1 MGERVRSPDS
11 EHDRKSDGDKN
22 SDSYYSDEDNASH
35 SSGQS
40 PTLSYPSTNQE
51 KRDHKTQTSNSL
63 VHYQATKKLSS
74 KYAPG
79 KRGTQW
85 GFRSQSLTR
94 DSPAKDIDLVTKRV
108 LSARLLK
115 INELRNELTE
125 LHIKLDELQKE
136 NRALKRLQHRQE
148 KALNKFEDT
157 ENEISQLLARHN
169 NEIRILRERL
179 RKSQE
184 RERATERRLKDSED
198 ELYRTKT
205 VLQKLKKLSAD
216 KHLAER
222 DDLAK
227 KLAYAE
233 SRLEDSEKRIKD
245 LEKNLELSGSSFQR
259 ELHSKKK
266 KMYEAQEENR
276 VLQEELH
283 QLNQKLK
290 EKERELEAKNIYAN
304 RMLKLSPRKD
314 MDIIQRKRA
323 NNQNIK
329 KGVQLTK
336 GVQTSGYFSPVEFL
350 PESELVCGDTVNKK
364 EGILPKIEKETQDKG
379 WKEQADLLRQDQ
391 DREKEE
397 KLKRFQEIQA
407 LEERVQKLHDEWER
421 EEYDKM
427 KKESSFL
434 LDKEEKAKMETEIHK
449 PEVERESS
457 EMLEERRKREFLLAK
472 MQEIDRETQNVTNM
486 KPASQAPLTNTARK
500 SDSLEKKEKTNQF
513 FEIPGKVTNGFPVD
527 DSQDDATRAQG
538 QKQRNLRTVDLSSEL
553 AFGSYVPSFGK
564 TSGRPS
570 WLTQKSD
577 NLEENVKENADF
589 NSNKEKKSSLMEQLF
604 GSSASTI
611 LLSKNNDTTPFD
623 IDWDSSNILLVDKN
637 SKVKVK
643 EDNELFGE
651 GRNLNRHRL
660 QHTTSKP
667 GVKTLGSLEDEIEEE
682 WSSNKSI

>member
-11 EHDRKSDGDKN
+11 EQERKSDEDKN
-22 SDSYYSDEDNASH
+22 SDSYYSDEGNASH
-35 SSGQS
+35 SSNQS
-40 PTLSYPSTNQE
+40 PALSSPSTGQE
-51 KRDHKTQTSNSL
+51 KRHHKTQTSNSRL
-63 VHYQATKKLSS
+63 HYQATKKLDS
-74 KYAPG
+74 KYAPS
-79 KRGTQW
+79 KRGTRW

-136 NRALKRLQHRQE
+136 NRALRRLQHRQE

-184 RERATERRLKDSED
+184 RERATDRRLKDTED
-198 ELYRTKT
+198 ELYRKNT

-227 KLAYAE
+227 KLALAE
-233 SRLEDSEKRIKD
+233 SKLEDREKRIKD
-245 LEKNLELSGSSFQR
+245 LERNLELSGSSFQR

-266 KMYEAQEENR
+266 KLYEAQEENR
-276 VLQEELH
+276 VLQEELN

-304 RMLKLSPRKD
+304 RMLKPSPRKD
-314 MDIIQRKRA
+314 TDIVQRKRA

-329 KGVQLTK
+329 KGPQLTK
-336 GVQTSGYFSPVEFL
+336 GVQTSGYFSPAELL

-364 EGILPKIEKETQDKG
+364 EGILPKIEKEAQDKG
-379 WKEQADLLRQDQ
+379 WKEQIELLRQDQ
-391 DREKEE
+391 DREREE
-397 KLKRFQEIQA
+397 KLKHFQEIQS
-407 LEERVQKLHDEWER
+407 LEERVPKLPDEWQR
-421 EEYDKM
+421 KEYDKT
-427 KKESSFL
+427 KKESNSL
-434 LDKEEKAKMETEIHK
+434 LDKEEKIKMEAEIHK
-449 PEVERESS
+449 PEVEREST
-457 EMLEERRKREFLLAK
+457 ETLEERRKREFLLAK
-472 MQEIDRETQNVTNM
+472 MQEIDREIQNTTNT
-486 KPASQAPLTNTARK
+486 KPTSQAPLINTPRK
-500 SDSLEKKEKTNQF
+500 SDSLEKKEKTNPF
-513 FEIPGKVTNGFPVD
+513 FEIPVKVTNGFPVK
-527 DSQDDATRAQG
+527 DSQDDGTRAQG
-538 QKQRNLRTVDLSSEL
+538 QKQRNIRTVDLNSEL
-553 AFGSYVPSFGK
+553 TFGSYVPSFGK
-564 TSGRPS
+564 GSGRPS

-577 NLEENVKENADF
+577 KLEENVKENADF
-589 NSNKEKKSSLMEQLF
+589 DTKKEKKSNLMEQLF

-611 LLSKNNDTTPFD
+611 VHSKNNNTPPLE
-623 IDWDSSNILLVDKN
+623 IDWDSSNKPFVDKN

-643 EDNELFGE
+643 EDNGLFGE

-660 QHTTSKP
+660 QYTTNKP
-667 GVKTLGSLEDEIEEE
+667 GVKTLGSLEDEIEEVVLQ
-682 WSSNKSI
+682 

>member
-22 SDSYYSDEDNASH
+22 SDSYYSDEDNASR
-35 SSGQS
+35 SSGPS
-40 PTLSYPSTNQE
+40 PTLSYPSTSHE
-51 KRDHKTQTSNSL
+51 KRDHKPQTSNSL
-63 VHYQATKKLSS
+63 VHYQATKKLGS
-74 KYAPG
+74 KYAPS
-79 KRGTQW
+79 KRGPQW

-184 RERATERRLKDSED
+184 RERAAERRLKDSEE

-227 KLAYAE
+227 KLACAE
-233 SRLEDSEKRIKD
+233 SRLEESEKRIKD

-266 KMYEAQEENR
+266 KMYEAQEEKR
-276 VLQEELH
+276 VLQEELN

-314 MDIIQRKRA
+314 VDIIHRKRA
-323 NNQNIK
+323 NNQNTK
-329 KGVQLTK
+329 KGAQLTK
-336 GVQTSGYFSPVEFL
+336 AVQTSGYFSPVEFL
-350 PESELVCGDTVNKK
+350 PEAEHVSGDAINKK
-364 EGILPKIEKETQDKG
+364 EGILPKIEKETQDKERN
-379 WKEQADLLRQDQ
+379 EQADLLRQDQ
-391 DREKEE
+391 EREREE
-397 KLKRFQEIQA
+397 KLKRFQEMQA

-434 LDKEEKAKMETEIHK
+434 LDKEAKTKMEPEIPK
-449 PEVERESS
+449 AEVEREST
-457 EMLEERRKREFLLAK
+457 EMLEERQKREFLLAK
-472 MQEIDRETQNVTNM
+472 MQEIDRETQNVTNVR
-486 KPASQAPLTNTARK
+486 PASHAPPVNTARK
-500 SDSLEKKEKTNQF
+500 SDSLEKKEKTTQF
-513 FEIPGKVTNGFPVD
+513 FELPGRVINGFAVG
-527 DSQDDATRAQG
+527 DSRDDATRAQG
-538 QKQRNLRTVDLSSEL
+538 QKQRSVRTVDLSSEL
-553 AFGSYVPSFGK
+553 TFGSYVPSFGK
-564 TSGRPS
+564 GSGRPS

-577 NLEENVKENADF
+577 NLEENVKENADC
-589 NSNKEKKSSLMEQLF
+589 NSKKEKKSNLMEQLF
-604 GSSASTI
+604 GSSAGTG
-611 LLSKNNDTTPFD
+611 LLSKNNDPTAFD
-623 IDWDSSNILLVDKN
+623 VEWDLRNTLLVDKN
-637 SKVKVK
+637 SKVKGK
-643 EDNELFGE
+643 EEGELFGE
-651 GRNLNRHRL
+651 GRNPTRHRP
-660 QHTTSKP
+660 QHAASKP
-667 GVKTLGSLEDEIEEE
+667 AVKTLGSLEDEIEEV
-682 WSSNKSI
+682 IL

>member
-1 MGERVRSPDS
+1 MGERLRSPDS
-11 EHDRKSDGDKN
+11 EYDRKSDGDKN
-22 SDSYYSDEDNASH
+22 SDSYYSDEGSASH

-40 PTLSYPSTNQE
+40 PTLTSTSQE
-51 KRDHKTQTSNSL
+51 KKDPKTQTSNSL
-63 VHYQATKKLSS
+63 MHYQATKKLDS
-74 KYAPG
+74 KYAPS
-79 KRGTQW
+79 KRGTRW
-85 GFRSQSLTR
+85 GFHSQSFTR

-205 VLQKLKKLSAD
+205 ALQKLKKLSAD

-259 ELHSKKK
+259 ELQSKKK
-266 KMYEAQEENR
+266 KIYEAQEINR

-314 MDIIQRKRA
+314 MDMIQRKRA

-329 KGVQLTK
+329 KGAQFTK
-336 GVQTSGYFSPVEFL
+336 GVQTSGYFSPVELL
-350 PESELVCGDTVNKK
+350 PESELARDGT
-364 EGILPKIEKETQDKG
+364 EKETEDRG
-379 WKEQADLLRQDQ
+379 WKEKADLNKQDQ
-391 DREKEE
+391 DRETEE
-397 KLKRFQEIQA
+397 KLKCFQEIQV
-407 LEERVQKLHDEWER
+407 LEERIQKLHDEWEK
-421 EEYDKM
+421 EEHDRM
-427 KKESSFL
+427 KKESDFL
-434 LDKEEKAKMETEIHK
+434 LDKEEKTKVETEIQK
-449 PEVERESS
+449 PEVKREST
-457 EMLEERRKREFLLAK
+457 EMLEEWQKREFLLAK

-486 KPASQAPLTNTARK
+486 KPVSKAPLINTARK
-500 SDSLEKKEKTNQF
+500 SDFLEKKEKADQF
-513 FEIPGKVTNGFPVD
+513 FGIPGKATNGFPAD
-527 DSQDDATRAQG
+527 NSHDDATRAQG
-538 QKQRNLRTVDLSSEL
+538 QKQRNPKTTDLGSEL
-553 AFGSYVPSFGK
+553 TFGSYVPSFGK
-564 TSGRPS
+564 GSGRPS
-570 WLTQKSD
+570 WLTQKSVSS
-577 NLEENVKENADF
+577 EEKVTENADF
-589 NSNKEKKSSLMEQLF
+589 NRKKEKSNLMEQLF
-604 GSSASTI
+604 GSSASTNV
-611 LLSKNNDTTPFD
+611 LSKSNNTPLD
-623 IDWDSSNILLVDKN
+623 IDWDSSNTLLADKK
-637 SKVKVK
+637 SKVTVK
-643 EDNELFGE
+643 EDDELFGE
-651 GRNLNRHRL
+651 ARNRNRHRL
-660 QHTTSKP
+660 QHTTRKP
-667 GVKTLGSLEDEIEEE
+667 GVQTLGSLEDEIED
-682 WSSNKSI
+682 IILQ

>member
-22 SDSYYSDEDNASH
+22 SDSYYSDEENTSH

-40 PTLSYPSTNQE
+40 PTLSYPSTSQE
-51 KRDHKTQTSNSL
+51 KRDHKPQISSSL

-74 KYAPG
+74 KYAPS

-85 GFRSQSLTR
+85 GFRSRSLTG

-169 NEIRILRERL
+169 NEVRILRERL

-266 KMYEAQEENR
+266 KIHEAQEENR
-276 VLQEELH
+276 VLQEELL

-314 MDIIQRKRA
+314 TDVLQRKRA
-323 NNQNIK
+323 NNPNIK
-329 KGVQLTK
+329 KGTQVTK
-336 GVQTSGYFSPVEFL
+336 GVQTSGYFSPIDFL
-350 PESELVCGDTVNKK
+350 PESELVCGETVNKK
-364 EGILPKIEKETQDKG
+364 EGILPKIEKEIEDKG
-379 WKEQADLLRQDQ
+379 WEDQADLLRQDQ
-391 DREKEE
+391 DREREE
-397 KLKRFQEIQA
+397 KLKRFQA
-407 LEERVQKLHDEWER
+407 LEERVQKLHDESEK
-421 EEYDKM
+421 EDYDKM
-427 KKESSFL
+427 KNQSSIL
-434 LDKEEKAKMETEIHK
+434 LDGEEKTKMETEIHK
-449 PEVERESS
+449 AEVERENT
-457 EMLEERRKREFLLAK
+457 EMLEEQRKREFLLAK
-472 MQEIDRETQNVTNM
+472 MREIDREIQNITNV
-486 KPASQAPLTNTARK
+486 KPISQAPFTNTARK
-500 SDSLEKKEKTNQF
+500 SDSLEKKEKTSQF
-513 FEIPGKVTNGFPVD
+513 FEIPGKITNGFPVD
-527 DSQDDATRAQG
+527 GSQDDATRAQG
-538 QKQRNLRTVDLSSEL
+538 QKQRSPRSVDISSEL
-553 AFGSYVPSFGK
+553 TFGSYVPSFGK
-564 TSGRPS
+564 GSGRPS
-570 WLTQKSD
+570 WLTQRSD
-577 NLEENVKENADF
+577 MLDENAKESGDF
-589 NSNKEKKSSLMEQLF
+589 NTKKEKKSNLMEQLF
-604 GSSASTI
+604 GSSASTV
-611 LLSKNNDTTPFD
+611 LSKNNDATPFD
-623 IDWDSSNILLVDKN
+623 IDWESSNALLVEKN
-637 SKVKVK
+637 SKVK
-643 EDNELFGE
+643 EENELFAE
-651 GRNLNRHRL
+651 GRNLNRHHL
-660 QHTTSKP
+660 QHATSKP
-667 GVKTLGSLEDEIEEE
+667 GIKTLGSLEDEIEEV
-682 WSSNKSI
+682 ILQ

>member
-40 PTLSYPSTNQE
+40 PALSYPSTSQE
-51 KRDHKTQTSNSL
+51 KRDHKPQTSNSL
-63 VHYQATKKLSS
+63 LHYQATKKLGS
-74 KYAPG
+74 KYAPSQ
-79 KRGTQW
+79 RGTRW

-136 NRALKRLQHRQE
+136 NKALKRLQHRQE

-179 RKSQE
+179 RKAQE

-233 SRLEDSEKRIKD
+233 SKLEDSERRIKD

-259 ELHSKKK
+259 ELQSKKK
-266 KMYEAQEENR
+266 KIYEAQEENR
-276 VLQEELH
+276 ILQEELH

-323 NNQNIK
+323 NNKNIR
-329 KGVQLTK
+329 KGAQLTK
-336 GVQTSGYFSPVEFL
+336 GVQTSGYFSPEEFL
-350 PESELVCGDTVNKK
+350 PESELVCGDTVIKK
-364 EGILPKIEKETQDKG
+364 EGILPKIEKETQDKE
-379 WKEQADLLRQDQ
+379 WKQKGDLLRQDQ
-391 DREKEE
+391 DREKED
-397 KLKRFQEIQA
+397 KLKRLQEIQA

-421 EEYDKM
+421 EECNKM

-434 LDKEEKAKMETEIHK
+434 SDKEEKTKAEMEIHK
-449 PEVERESS
+449 PEVEREST
-457 EMLEERRKREFLLAK
+457 EMLEEQRKREFLLAK
-472 MQEIDRETQNVTNM
+472 MQEIDRETQNTTNL
-486 KPASQAPLTNTARK
+486 KPASQAPLMVTART
-500 SDSLEKKEKTNQF
+500 SDSLEKKERTNKLF
-513 FEIPGKVTNGFPVD
+513 AIPGKVTNGFPVH
-527 DSQDDATRAQG
+527 DSQDDAARAQG
-538 QKQRNLRTVDLSSEL
+538 QNRRNLRTVDVSSEL
-553 AFGSYVPSFGK
+553 TFGSYVPSFGK
-564 TSGRPS
+564 GSGRPS

-577 NLEENVKENADF
+577 NLDENVKENAD
-589 NSNKEKKSSLMEQLF
+589 SDSKKEKKSNLMEQLF

-611 LLSKNNDTTPFD
+611 LHSKNNDTTAFD
-623 IDWDSSNILLVDKN
+623 IDWDSVDKN

-643 EDNELFGE
+643 EDHGLFGE
-651 GRNLNRHRL
+651 GKNLSRPRL

-667 GVKTLGSLEDEIEEE
+667 GFKTLGSLEDEIEEV
-682 WSSNKSI
+682 ILQ

>member
-1 MGERVRSPDS
+1 MGERVRSPHS
-11 EHDRKSDGDKN
+11 ENDGRSDGDKN
-22 SDSYYSDEDNASH
+22 SDSYYSDDDSGSR
-35 SSGQS
+35 SSVQS
-40 PTLSYPSTNQE
+40 PTLSYPSTSQE
-51 KRDHKTQTSNSL
+51 KRDLKPQISNSL
-63 VHYQATKKLSS
+63 VHYQAAKKLGS
-74 KYAPG
+74 KYAG
-79 KRGTQW
+79 SKRGTQW

-205 VLQKLKKLSAD
+205 ALQKLKKLSAD

-245 LEKNLELSGSSFQR
+245 LEKNIELSGSSFQR
-259 ELHSKKK
+259 ELHLKKK

-314 MDIIQRKRA
+314 MDIIQRRRA

-329 KGVQLTK
+329 KAAQLTK
-336 GVQTSGYFSPVEFL
+336 GVQTSGYFSPVDFR

-364 EGILPKIEKETQDKG
+364 EGILPKIEKEIQDKE

-391 DREKEE
+391 AKEREE
-397 KLKRFQEIQA
+397 KRKRFQEIQA

-434 LDKEEKAKMETEIHK
+434 LDKEEKTKMETEIHK
-449 PEVERESS
+449 PEVEKENTD
-457 EMLEERRKREFLLAK
+457 MLEERQKRELLLAK
-472 MQEIDRETQNVTNM
+472 MQEIDRETQNVM
-486 KPASQAPLTNTARK
+486 SVKPASQAPLIARK
-500 SDSLEKKEKTNQF
+500 SDSLAKKEKTNQF
-513 FEIPGKVTNGFPVD
+513 FDIPRKVTNGFPVD
-527 DSQDDATRAQG
+527 DSQDDATRAQW
-538 QKQRNLRTVDLSSEL
+538 QKPRNVRTVNLGSEL
-553 AFGSYVPSFGK
+553 TFGSYVPSFGK
-564 TSGRPS
+564 GSGRPS

-589 NSNKEKKSSLMEQLF
+589 NSEKEKKSNLMEKLF
-604 GSSASTI
+604 GSSTSTI
-611 LLSKNNDTTPFD
+611 LLSKNNDATPFD
-623 IDWDSSNILLVDKN
+623 IDWDSSNALLVDKK
-637 SKVKVK
+637 SKVEVK
-643 EDNELFGE
+643 EDHELFGE
-651 GRNLNRHRL
+651 GRNRTRRHL

-667 GVKTLGSLEDEIEEE
+667 GVKTLGSLEDEVEEV
-682 WSSNKSI
+682 ILQ

>member
-11 EHDRKSDGDKN
+11 EHDRKSDDDKN

-40 PTLSYPSTNQE
+40 PTLSYPSTSQE
-51 KRDHKTQTSNSL
+51 KRDHKAQTSNSL
-63 VHYQATKKLSS
+63 VHYHATKKLGS
-74 KYAPG
+74 KYAPN

-233 SRLEDSEKRIKD
+233 SRLEESAKRVKD

-259 ELHSKKK
+259 ELLLKKK
-266 KMYEAQEENR
+266 KISEAQEEKR
-276 VLQEELH
+276 VLQEELN

-290 EKERELEAKNIYAN
+290 EKERELDAKNIYAN
-304 RMLKLSPRKD
+304 RMLKLSPRRD
-314 MDIIQRKRA
+314 VDVIQRKRA
-323 NNQNIK
+323 NNQDIK
-329 KGVQLTK
+329 KGQFTK
-336 GVQTSGYFSPVEFL
+336 AVQTSGYFSPVEFT
-350 PESELVCGDTVNKK
+350 PESKVVCGDAVNKK
-364 EGILPKIEKETQDKG
+364 EGILPKIEKETKDKE
-379 WKEQADLLRQDQ
+379 WEEQADLLRQDQ
-391 DREKEE
+391 DRERED

-407 LEERVQKLHDEWER
+407 LEERVQKLHDEWKR
-421 EEYDKM
+421 EDCDRM
-427 KKESSFL
+427 KKESSLL
-434 LDKEEKAKMETEIHK
+434 LDKDEKTKTEAEIHK
-449 PEVERESS
+449 PEAEREST
-457 EMLEERRKREFLLAK
+457 EMLEEQRKREFLLAK
-472 MQEIDRETQNVTNM
+472 MQEIDREIQNVTNM
-486 KPASQAPLTNTARK
+486 KPSSQAPLLNTARR
-500 SDSLEKKEKTNQF
+500 SDSLEKKEVTNQF
-513 FEIPGKVTNGFPVD
+513 VDIAGRVTNGFPLD
-527 DSQDDATRAQG
+527 DNPGDAARAQG
-538 QKQRNLRTVDLSSEL
+538 QKQRSVRTVDLNSEL
-553 AFGSYVPSFGK
+553 TFGRYVPSCGRG
-564 TSGRPS
+564 SGRPS

-577 NLEENVKENADF
+577 FVEENVKENADC
-589 NSNKEKKSSLMEQLF
+589 NSKEKKSNLMEQLF
-604 GSSASTI
+604 GSGASTI
-611 LLSKNNDTTPFD
+611 LFSKNNDTTPFD
-623 IDWDSSNILLVDKN
+623 IGWDSKNTLVDKN
-637 SKVKVK
+637 SKVKAQ
-643 EDNELFGE
+643 EGSDLFGE
-651 GRNLNRHRL
+651 GRNQTRHRL
-660 QHTTSKP
+660 QHATSKP
-667 GVKTLGSLEDEIEEE
+667 TIKTLGSLEDEIEEVVLQ
-682 WSSNKSI
+682 

>member
-11 EHDRKSDGDKN
+11 EQDRRSDEDRN

-40 PTLSYPSTNQE
+40 PTLSYPSTSLE
-51 KRDHKTQTSNSL
+51 KQDHKTRASNSL
-63 VHYQATKKLSS
+63 VHYQATKTLGS
-74 KYAPG
+74 KYAPS
-79 KRGTQW
+79 KRGTRW

-157 ENEISQLLARHN
+157 ENEISQLIAQHN

-233 SRLEDSEKRIKD
+233 SRLEESEKRIKD

-259 ELHSKKK
+259 ELQMKKK
-266 KMYEAQEENR
+266 KVLEAQDKNR
-276 VLQEELH
+276 ALQEELL

-290 EKERELEAKNIYAN
+290 EKEKELDAKNIYAN
-304 RMLKLSPRKD
+304 RMLKASPRKG
-314 MDIIQRKRA
+314 MDVIQRRKA

-329 KGVQLTK
+329 KEGQLTK
-336 GVQTSGYFSPVEFL
+336 AVQTSGYFSPVEFP
-350 PESELVCGDTVNKK
+350 PEPDLVCGDVVDKK
-364 EGILPKIEKETQDKG
+364 ERILPGIEKEPQNKE
-379 WKEQADLLRQDQ
+379 WKEQADLLKQEQ
-391 DREKEE
+391 DREREE
-397 KLKRFQEIQA
+397 KMKRVQELQA
-407 LEERVQKLHDEWER
+407 LEERFQKLHDEWEK
-421 EEYDKM
+421 EERDKM
-427 KKESSFL
+427 KKENSFL
-434 LDKEEKAKMETEIHK
+434 LDKGEKTKMETEVHK
-449 PEVERESS
+449 PEIETEST
-457 EMLEERRKREFLLAK
+457 EMLEERRKSEFLLAK
-472 MQEIDRETQNVTNM
+472 MNEIDRETQNVMNT
-486 KPASQAPLTNTARK
+486 KLASQTSFINTSRK
-500 SDSLEKKEKTNQF
+500 FDTPEKKEKNGQF
-513 FEIPGKVTNGFPVD
+513 FEVPGKDTNGFPQD
-527 DSQDDATRAQG
+527 DGQEDATRAHG
-538 QKQRNLRTVDLSSEL
+538 QKQRNLRTADLSNEL

-564 TSGRPS
+564 ASGRPS
-570 WLTQKSD
+570 WLNQKGD
-577 NLEENVKENADF
+577 ALEENMKENAD
-589 NSNKEKKSSLMEQLF
+589 SHGKKAKKSNLMEQLF
-604 GSSASTI
+604 GSSVSTT
-611 LLSKNNDTTPFD
+611 LLPKSKDPTSFG
-623 IDWDSSNILLVDKN
+623 IDWESSNTLLDKN
-637 SKVKVK
+637 SKIKVK
-643 EDNELFGE
+643 EDIDLFSE

-660 QHTTSKP
+660 QHAGSKT
-667 GVKTLGSLEDEIEEE
+667 VFNTLGSLEDEVEEVVLQ
-682 WSSNKSI
+682 

>member
-11 EHDRKSDGDKN
+11 EQDRKSDGDRN
-22 SDSYYSDEDNASH
+22 SDSYYSDEDNVSH

-40 PTLSYPSTNQE
+40 PTLSYPSTSQE

-63 VHYQATKKLSS
+63 VHYQATKKLGS
-74 KYAPG
+74 KYAPS
-79 KRGTQW
+79 KRGTRW

-157 ENEISQLLARHN
+157 ENEISQLLARHS

-184 RERATERRLKDSED
+184 RERATEKRLKDSED

-245 LEKNLELSGSSFQR
+245 LEKNLELSGNSFQR
-259 ELHSKKK
+259 ELQSKKK
-266 KMYEAQEENR
+266 KVHEAQEENR
-276 VLQEELH
+276 ILQEELQ
-283 QLNQKLK
+283 QLSQKLK

-314 MDIIQRKRA
+314 MDIIQRKKA
-323 NNQNIK
+323 NNQNTK
-329 KGVQLTK
+329 KGAQLTK
-336 GVQTSGYFSPVEFL
+336 GVQTSGYFSPVEFP
-350 PESELVCGDTVNKK
+350 PESELVCGDTTNKK
-364 EGILPKIEKETQDKG
+364 EGIHPRIEKEPQDIE
-379 WKEQADLLRQDQ
+379 WKEQGDLLRQDQ
-391 DREKEE
+391 GREREE
-397 KLKRFQEIQA
+397 KLKHAQEIQS
-407 LEERVQKLHDEWER
+407 LEERFQKLHDEWE
-421 EEYDKM
+421 EYGKM

-434 LDKEEKAKMETEIHK
+434 LDKEDKMKMETETHK
-449 PEVERESS
+449 PEIEREST
-457 EMLEERRKREFLLAK
+457 EMLEEQRKKEFLLAR
-472 MQEIDRETQNVTNM
+472 MNEIDRETQNVTNM
-486 KPASQAPLTNTARK
+486 RLASQTPLVNTRRP
-500 SDSLEKKEKTNQF
+500 DSQDIKEKNDQYV
-513 FEIPGKVTNGFPVD
+513 EIPGKVSNGFARG
-527 DSQDDATRAQG
+527 DSQDDATKVQG
-538 QKQRNLRTVDLSSEL
+538 QKQKNVRTVEEL
-553 AFGSYVPSFGK
+553 TFGSYVPSFGK
-564 TSGRPS
+564 GSGRPS
-570 WLTQKSD
+570 WLNQKSD
-577 NLEENVKENADF
+577 YLGENIKENADF
-589 NSNKEKKSSLMEQLF
+589 NSKKEKKSNLMEQLF
-604 GSSASTI
+604 GSSASTA
-611 LLSKNNDTTPFD
+611 LHSKSKDMTPFD
-623 IDWDSSNILLVDKN
+623 VDWESSNTLLVDKN

-643 EDNELFGE
+643 EDTDLFSE

-660 QHTTSKP
+660 QQTALKP
-667 GVKTLGSLEDEIEEE
+667 GVKTLGSLEDDVEEV
-682 WSSNKSI
+682 ILQ

>member
-11 EHDRKSDGDKN
+11 EHDRKSDEDKN

-35 SSGQS
+35 SSGRS
-40 PTLSYPSTNQE
+40 PTLSCQSTNQG
-51 KRDHKTQTSNSL
+51 KKDHKTQTSDSL
-63 VHYQATKKLSS
+63 VQYQATKKLDS
-74 KYAPG
+74 KYAPS
-79 KRGTQW
+79 KRGTRW

-233 SRLEDSEKRIKD
+233 NRLEDTEKRIKD
-245 LEKNLELSGSSFQR
+245 LEKNLELSSSSFQR
-259 ELHSKKK
+259 QLLSEKKK
-266 KMYEAQEENR
+266 VHEAHEENR
-276 VLQEELH
+276 ILQEEMH
-283 QLNQKLK
+283 QLNQRLK

-314 MDIIQRKRA
+314 MDVIQRKKA

-329 KGVQLTK
+329 KGAQLTK
-336 GVQTSGYFSPVEFL
+336 GVQTSGYFSPVEFP
-350 PESELVCGDTVNKK
+350 PESELVCDEAINKK
-364 EGILPKIEKETQDKG
+364 EGVLLRIEKETQDKEL
-379 WKEQADLLRQDQ
+379 KEQADLLRQDQ
-391 DREKEE
+391 DGEREE
-397 KLKRFQEIQA
+397 KLKHVQELQA
-407 LEERVQKLHDEWER
+407 LEGRVQKLHDVHCIHAEKDAAVCSFCLIKSCQKGAALGWRITER
-421 EEYDKM
+421 
-427 KKESSFL
+427 L
-434 LDKEEKAKMETEIHK
+434 
-449 PEVERESS
+449 RS
-457 EMLEERRKREFLLAK
+457 E
-472 MQEIDRETQNVTNM
+472 
-486 KPASQAPLTNTARK
+486 
-500 SDSLEKKEKTNQF
+500 
-513 FEIPGKVTNGFPVD
+513 G
-527 DSQDDATRAQG
+527 
-538 QKQRNLRTVDLSSEL
+538 
-553 AFGSYVPSFGK
+553 
-564 TSGRPS
+564 TSGDHLGQPVLLKQSHLEHVAQDPVQTAFEDLQRRRLHHLSGQPVPVLCHPHS
-570 WLTQKSD
+570 KEVFPQVQRELPVFPMFNAFYIFVDSHVFFLPDPLIKCTSKHQKM
-577 NLEENVKENADF
+577 NVKR
-589 NSNKEKKSSLMEQLF
+589 LF
-604 GSSASTI
+604 P
-611 LLSKNNDTTPFD
+611 LP
-623 IDWDSSNILLVDKN
+623 
-637 SKVKVK
+637 
-643 EDNELFGE
+643 
-651 GRNLNRHRL
+651 
-660 QHTTSKP
+660 
-667 GVKTLGSLEDEIEEE
+667 
-682 WSSNKSI
+682 